1 MATII
6 KVMVNGQETSAIE
19 LDFDIK
25 REEWNEYRIPDGG
38 TVRVK
43 TTVSRILMQVNEDG
57 KPILNNNGTPV
68 IMIHSRN
75 DGVLRQ

>member
-6 KVMVNGQETSAIE
+6 KVMVNGKETSAIE

-25 REEWNEYRIPDGG
+25 REEWNEYKIPGGG

-43 TTVSRILMQVNEDG
+43 TTVSRILMEVDEDG
-57 KPILNNNGTPV
+57 KPILNGSGNPV

-75 DGVLRQ
+75 DGILRQ